1 MQIWPPGNFL
11 FGQGFIEINDIMQ
24 THATKCIIIQRFSI
38 NGCKVMAHWNFKHLY
53 EKRQSGLTSLAFMF
67 FPKFECL
74 WLLLK

>member
-38 NGCKVMAHWNFKHLY
+38 NGCKVMAH
-53 EKRQSGLTSLAFMF
+53 
-67 FPKFECL
+67 
-74 WLLLK
+74 